1 MYYNVTHES
10 WYHQGMTRSRFDIE
24 ALDEVDP
31 FEVDD
36 QLIHLYKHEGMDL
49 CDVYEVWMDEPL
61 FYPGREDGPAD
72 WLMVGQVP
80 GDILLVPLMPGSR
93 PTKARPIGI
102 YQAGGKL
109 DRQYRADSG

>member
-1 MYYNVTHES
+1 VP
-10 WYHQGMTRSRFDIE
+10 RKRFEVAD
-24 ALDEVDP
+24 LDETDP

-49 CDVYEVWMDEPL
+49 CDVYEVWTDNPL

-80 GDILLVPLMPGSR
+80 GDTLLVPLAPGSR
-93 PTKARPIGI
+93 LNLARPIGV
-102 YQAGGKL
+102 YQVSRQL
-109 DRQYRADSG
+109 DRQYREDSR

>member
-1 MYYNVTHES
+1 MCDNVIRNAQYDGEV
-10 WYHQGMTRSRFDIE
+10 TRTRFDVE

-49 CDVYEVWMDEPL
+49 CDVYEVWTDSPL
-61 FYPGREDGPAD
+61 FYPGKDDGPAD

-80 GDILLVPLMPGSR
+80 GDTLLVPLMPGSR
-93 PTKARPIGI
+93 PSRARPIGV
-102 YQAGGKL
+102 YPVKGQL
-109 DRQYRADSG
+109 DRQYREDSR